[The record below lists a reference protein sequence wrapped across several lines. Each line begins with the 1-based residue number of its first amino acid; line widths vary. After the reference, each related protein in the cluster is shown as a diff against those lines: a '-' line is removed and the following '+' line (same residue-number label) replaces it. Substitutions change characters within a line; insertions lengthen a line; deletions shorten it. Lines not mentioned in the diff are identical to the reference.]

1 VTLPGAEGRKV
12 VCFVGK
18 MVTVRGA
25 GELALASIEI
35 EVVAGVDGC
44 LMPLPPAGGI
54 SPEVNTLFF
63 S

>member
-1 VTLPGAEGRKV
+1 M
-12 VCFVGK
+12 GK